1 MSRGTSLY
9 VGHRIWD
16 KNPNMLIP
24 YYLMLS
30 YLYYEKNITLIDDT
44 EFDQMCKTLLD
55 KYDDVEHMHKHLVK
69 KESLTAGTGY
79 DIKYTEMIKDSAM
92 KLQRAWRQYGKYF
105 KDGLCD

>member
-1 MSRGTSLY
+1 MRGTSLN

-30 YLYYEKNITLIDDT
+30 YLYYEKDITLIDDT
-44 EFDQMCKTLLD
+44 EFDQMCKTLLNKLD
-55 KYDDVEHMHKHLVK
+55 GLTHMHKDLVK

-92 KLQRAWRQYGKYF
+92 KLSEVWR
-105 KDGLCD
+105 

>member
-1 MSRGTSLY
+1 MHNGL
-9 VGHRIWD
+9 RIWD
-16 KNPNMLIP
+16 KNPNMLVP
-24 YYLMLS
+24 YYLMFS

-92 KLQRAWRQYGKYF
+92 ELQRVWR
-105 KDGLCD
+105 